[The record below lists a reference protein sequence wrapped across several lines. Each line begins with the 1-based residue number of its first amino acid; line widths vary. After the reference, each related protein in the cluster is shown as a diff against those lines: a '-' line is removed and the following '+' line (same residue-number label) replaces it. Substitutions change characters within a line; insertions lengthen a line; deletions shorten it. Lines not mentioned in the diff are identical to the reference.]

1 MMPRSTAKVVP
12 LRQHQKMG
20 KLPPRRKTNAEL
32 RSREYLTESEIEK
45 LVKAA
50 EKVGR
55 HGHRDA
61 TLILI
66 AYRHALRVSELVSL
80 RWDAIDLGKGF
91 IHINRLKNGRD
102 GTHPFSGRE
111 IRALRRLKREY
122 ADSPHI
128 FVSERGG
135 PMTPS
140 NVRKMLTR
148 AGEGLGMPIHP
159 HMLRHGCGFKLAN
172 QGIDTRSIQAYMG
185 HSSIASTVVYTEIA
199 TERFKGFW
207 KD

>member
-1 MMPRSTAKVVP
+1 MPRSTAKVVR
-12 LRQHQKMG
+12 LRQRQKMG
-20 KLPPRRKTNAEL
+20 KLPPTRRPNAES
-32 RSREYLTESEIEK
+32 RSREYLTEPEIEK
-45 LVKAA
+45 LIKAA

-66 AYRHALRVSELVSL
+66 TYRHALRVTELVSL
-80 RWDAIDLGKGF
+80 RWDAINLAKGF

-102 GTHPFSGRE
+102 GTHPLRGVRY
-111 IRALRRLKREY
+111 AHLRRLKREY
-122 ADSPHI
+122 PDTPHV

-135 PMTPS
+135 PMTSS

-172 QGIDTRSIQAYMG
+172 QGIDTRSIQAFMG
-185 HSSIASTVVYTEIA
+185 HSSIASTVIYTEIA
-199 TERFKGFW
+199 PQRFKGFW

>member
-1 MMPRSTAKVVP
+1 MPRSTAKVVA
-12 LRQHQKMG
+12 LRQRQKMG
-20 KLPPRRKTNAEL
+20 KLPPRRRTNAEL
-32 RSREYLTESEIEK
+32 RSREYLTEPEIEK
-45 LVKAA
+45 LMKAA

-80 RWDAIDLGKGF
+80 RWDAIDLGKGY

-102 GTHPFSGRE
+102 GTHPLSGRE

-122 ADSPHI
+122 PDTPHL

-148 AGEGLGMPIHP
+148 AGEGLRMPIHP
-159 HMLRHGCGFKLAN
+159 HMLRHGCGFRLAN
-172 QGIDTRSIQAYMG
+172 KGIDTRSIQQYMG
-185 HSSIASTVVYTEIA
+185 HSSISSTVVYTEIA
-199 TERFKGFW
+199 PDRFKGFW

>member
-1 MMPRSTAKVVP
+1 MSRSPAKVVE

-20 KLPPRRKTNAEL
+20 KLPPRRRPNAEL
-32 RSREYLTESEIEK
+32 RSREYLSESEIEK
-45 LVKAA
+45 LIKAA

-80 RWDAIDLGKGF
+80 RWDAIDLAHGMV
-91 IHINRLKNGRD
+91 HINRLKNGRD
-102 GTHPFSGRE
+102 GTHPLSGRE

-122 ADSPHI
+122 PDTPHI

-135 PMTPS
+135 PMTCS

-148 AGEGLGMPIHP
+148 AGEGLGISVHP
-159 HMLRHGCGFKLAN
+159 HMLRHGCGFRLAN
-172 QGIDTRSIQAYMG
+172 KGIDTRSIQQYMG
-185 HSSIASTVVYTEIA
+185 HTSINSTVVYTEIA
-199 TERFKGFW
+199 PERFKGFW

>member
-1 MMPRSTAKVVP
+1 MPRSSDKVVS
-12 LRQHQKMG
+12 LRQPRKMG
-20 KLPPRRKTNAEL
+20 KFPPRRRPNAEL
-32 RSREYLTESEIEK
+32 RSREYLTESEIDK
-45 LVKAA
+45 LIKAA

-66 AYRHALRVSELVSL
+66 AYRHALRVTELVSL
-80 RWDAIDLGKGF
+80 RWDAFDLGKGF
-91 IHINRLKNGRD
+91 MHVTRLKNGRD
-102 GTHPFSGRE
+102 STHPLSGRE
-111 IRALRRLKREY
+111 IRSLRRLKREY
-122 ADSPHI
+122 PHNAQV

-135 PMTPS
+135 PMTSS

-148 AGEGLGMPIHP
+148 AGEGLGISVHP

-172 QGIDTRSIQAYMG
+172 QGIDTRSIQAFMG

-199 TERFKGFW
+199 PQRFKGFW

>member
-1 MMPRSTAKVVP
+1 MSRSPSKVVSLGQP
-12 LRQHQKMG
+12 QKMG
-20 KLPPRRKTNAEL
+20 KLPPRRRTNAES
-32 RSREYLTESEIEK
+32 RSREYLTESEVDK

-80 RWDAIDLGKGF
+80 RWDAIDLAKGF
-91 IHINRLKNGRD
+91 VHVNRLKNGRD
-102 GTHPFSGRE
+102 GTHPLSGRE
-111 IRALRRLKREY
+111 MRALRRLKREY
-122 ADSPHI
+122 PDTPHV

-135 PMTPS
+135 PMTAS

-148 AGEGLGMPIHP
+148 AGEGLGMPVHP

-172 QGIDTRSIQAYMG
+172 QGIDTRSIQAFMG

-199 TERFKGFW
+199 PQRFKGFW

>member
-1 MMPRSTAKVVP
+1 MPRSTAKVVP

-20 KLPPRRKTNAEL
+20 KLPPRRRTNAEL

-45 LVKAA
+45 LMKAA
-50 EKVGR
+50 ERVGR

-66 AYRHALRVSELVSL
+66 AYRHALRVSELVAL
-80 RWDAIDLGKGF
+80 RWDAIDLAHGMV
-91 IHINRLKNGRD
+91 HINRLKNGRD
-102 GTHPFSGRE
+102 GTHPLSGRE
-111 IRALRRLKREY
+111 LRALRRLKRDY
-122 ADSPHI
+122 PDTPHV

-135 PMTPS
+135 PMTSS

-172 QGIDTRSIQAYMG
+172 QGIDTRSIQAFMG
-185 HSSIASTVVYTEIA
+185 HSSIASTVIYTEIA
-199 TERFKGFW
+199 PGRFKGFW

>member
-1 MMPRSTAKVVP
+1 MPRPTAKVVTR
-12 LRQHQKMG
+12 RQRQKMG
-20 KLPPRRKTNAEL
+20 KLPPRRKPNAES
-32 RSREYLTESEIEK
+32 RSREYLTEPEIEK
-45 LVKAA
+45 LIKAA

-66 AYRHALRVSELVSL
+66 AYRHALRVTELVSL
-80 RWDAIDLGKGF
+80 RWDAIDLAKGF
-91 IHINRLKNGRD
+91 VHINRLKNGRD
-102 GTHPFSGRE
+102 GTHPLSGRE

-122 ADSPHI
+122 PDTPHV

-135 PMTPS
+135 PMTSS

-148 AGEGLGMPIHP
+148 AAEGLDISAHP
-159 HMLRHGCGFKLAN
+159 HMLRHGCGFRLAN

-185 HSSIASTVVYTEIA
+185 HSSIASTVIYTEIA
-199 TERFKGFW
+199 PNRFKGFW

>member
-1 MMPRSTAKVVP
+1 MPRSAAKVVP
-12 LRQHQKMG
+12 LRQRQKMG
-20 KLPPRRKTNAEL
+20 KLPPIRRPNAES
-32 RSREYLTESEIEK
+32 RSREYLTESEVEK
-45 LVKAA
+45 LIKAA

-66 AYRHALRVSELVSL
+66 TYRHALRVTELVSL
-80 RWDAIDLGKGF
+80 RWDAIDLAKGF

-102 GTHPFSGRE
+102 GTHPLSGRE

-122 ADSPHI
+122 PDTPHV

-135 PMTPS
+135 PMTSS

-172 QGIDTRSIQAYMG
+172 QGIDTRSIQAFMG
-185 HSSIASTVVYTEIA
+185 HSSIASTVIYTEIA
-199 TERFKGFW
+199 PQRFKGFW

>member
-1 MMPRSTAKVVP
+1 MSRSTGKVVA

-20 KLPPRRKTNAEL
+20 KMPPRRRTNAEL
-32 RSREYLTESEIEK
+32 RSREYLTESEIGK
-45 LVKAA
+45 LIKAA

-66 AYRHALRVSELVSL
+66 AYRHALRVTELVSL
-80 RWDAIDLGKGF
+80 RWDAIDLTKGF
-91 IHINRLKNGRD
+91 VHINRLKNGRD
-102 GTHPFSGRE
+102 GTHPLSGRE
-111 IRALRRLKREY
+111 IRALRRLRREY
-122 ADSPHI
+122 PDTPHV

-135 PMTPS
+135 PMTSS

-148 AGEGLGMPIHP
+148 AGEGLGISVHP

-172 QGIDTRSIQAYMG
+172 QGIDTRSIQAFMG
-185 HSSIASTVVYTEIA
+185 HSSIASTVIYTEIA
-199 TERFKGFW
+199 PQRFKGFW